1 MLKYGRKII
10 QYLFKKRQKCHGIRV
25 VFASRSEADCDRSH
39 IRMFE
44 IGLSS
49 EQYGDYEQG
58 TRAAAQTCEGERLIG
73 ISRTEGTFVPK
84 EKWGLFGDRKRL
96 PSGESVVYLNEDETV
111 ITKVRNPFAKSI
123 IKSLHAQDTIYEHL
137 IHNIL
142 FPSTRYNFIGI
153 SEDFDGIRIILQQKY
168 LSNQYSTPI
177 QSDIDDYLIQGLG
190 LQIER
195 RYYYAN
201 DYIAITDVSAESD
214 NVLSDGS
221 TLYFIDPIIKFKK
234 PAIEVLDYYY
244 SLLK

>member
-1 MLKYGRKII
+1 ML
-10 QYLFKKRQKCHGIRV
+10 F
-25 VFASRSEADCDRSH
+25 
-39 IRMFE
+39 
-44 IGLSS
+44 IG
-49 EQYGDYEQG
+49 GF
-58 TRAAAQTCEGERLIG
+58 LIG
-73 ISRTEGTFVPK
+73 ILRTEGTFISK

-168 LSNQYSTPI
+168 LSNQYSTPT

-195 RYYYAN
+195 LYYYAN